1 MDLVDSEDYEKLK
14 AATLQKYEITAETY
28 RQRFRSLDILLG
40 ETPQELYVCL
50 KEMFFKWVKLDKA
63 TVKEIAETLI
73 LEQFLRMVN
82 PEPELS
88 ISLFPPLSSTL
99 ALLVLVAV
107 LVGIILVSLATFLF
121 HKRKLRNRKIQRAQE
136 EYERDS
142 RSPARAGTGA
152 GEPAR
157 PCVIV
162 RPVRRDEKPS
172 SRSVGSED
180 KQTVPLD
187 YYNENETVLDSNS
200 LHAVVEL
207 GAPCSLK
214 A

>member
-1 MDLVDSEDYEKLK
+1 MTSR
-14 AATLQKYEITAETY
+14 TAEASGLMAPP
-28 RQRFRSLDILLG
+28 QRCHGGLHASNG
-40 ETPQELYVCL
+40 TC
-50 KEMFFKWVKLDKA
+50 
-63 TVKEIAETLI
+63 AE
-73 LEQFLRMVN
+73 Q
-82 PEPELS
+82 LS
-88 ISLFPPLSSTL
+88 IFPPLSSTL

-107 LVGIILVSLATFLF
+107 LVGIILVSLATFHF

-142 RSPARAGTGA
+142 RSPSRAAPRA

-172 SRSVGSED
+172 TQSVDSED

-187 YYNENETVLDSNS
+187 
-200 LHAVVEL
+200 
-207 GAPCSLK
+207 C
-214 A
+214 